1 LNAALTLQDAG
12 YASTIYEASSRI
24 GGRMHSDTTS
34 WENGQ
39 VSEHC
44 GELIDTTHKTILGLA
59 KRFNIDVADLSSAE
73 PVQSTETGYF
83 FSRYYTRDQANV
95 DFNSVWNAVKKDL
108 NAAGFPTLYNH
119 FNSAGAALD
128 GMSVHDWIE
137 SRVPGGHA
145 SPMGQLLDTAYNIEY
160 GAETVFQSSL
170 NLVYLLGYQSAPGN
184 FRIFGRSDERY
195 HLAGGNE
202 RLPRAIAASLP
213 SKSLQTSTALT
224 SIVKNNDGTFTL
236 RLRKGNSNF
245 NVTADRVILTL
256 PFSIL
261 RSLNYS
267 GAGFNSVKDI
277 AIQQLGYGTNSKL
290 HLQFKKRLWNETGPW
305 GLSNGASFSDTGY
318 QNTWD
323 VTRAQPGETGILVNY
338 TGGSVGASFTGDNT
352 NPGVVNGYAG
362 QFLNQIQ
369 PVFPGIAAQWNGRA
383 TLDTPWKSPYLL
395 GSYAYF
401 KVGQFTLF
409 AGAEAER
416 SGNCHFAGEHTSIE
430 FQGFM
435 QGAAQEGARAAEE
448 ILSDYKAGIFP

>member
-1 LNAALTLQDAG
+1 
-12 YASTIYEASSRI
+12 
-24 GGRMHSDTTS
+24 
-34 WENGQ
+34 
-39 VSEHC
+39 
-44 GELIDTTHKTILGLA
+44 
-59 KRFNIDVADLSSAE
+59 
-73 PVQSTETGYF
+73 
-83 FSRYYTRDQANV
+83 
-95 DFNSVWNAVKKDL
+95 
-108 NAAGFPTLYNH
+108 
-119 FNSAGAALD
+119 
-128 GMSVHDWIE
+128 
-137 SRVPGGHA
+137 
-145 SPMGQLLDTAYNIEY
+145 
-160 GAETVFQSSL
+160 
-170 NLVYLLGYQSAPGN
+170 
-184 FRIFGRSDERY
+184 
-195 HLAGGNE
+195 
-202 RLPRAIAASLP
+202 LPRAIAASLP

-261 RSLNYS
+261 RGLNYS

-369 PVFPGIAAQWNGRA
+369 PVFPGIAAQWNGCA